1 MTADVKTAAQ
11 SERAPIKA
19 LSLGDSGVVV
29 TGGTSGVGLA
39 TAHALVQ
46 AGVRRI
52 VLIGRNEERGLAA
65 RDAVRAGA
73 ASGSGSRSGT
83 GGDLVIEFVAA
94 DANVAERATWAAEN
108 AIRLLGNVD
117 VLVNSTV
124 GPFVPGLFH
133 NMSIDDI
140 LPAIVQQVAAPL
152 HMCRALLPGMRARRT
167 GSIINIASDAA
178 KVPTPGEAVIG
189 GAMAAIVRFSN
200 TLAMEAKRDG
210 VRVNTVTPSLIGNT
224 GSYDRVMSSEFS
236 AKLFSKAV
244 QAAHLGLVQPE
255 DLAALIV
262 FLAGPESARLTG
274 QTISVNGG
282 ISAA

>member
-1 MTADVKTAAQ
+1 MTADAKATDRP
-11 SERAPIKA
+11 ERAPIEA
-19 LSLGDSGVVV
+19 LPLSDCGVVV

-65 RDAVRAGA
+65 RDTVRAGA
-73 ASGSGSRSGT
+73 AKNIGSGT
-83 GGDLVIEFVAA
+83 CDTIIEFVAA
-94 DANVAERATWAAEN
+94 DANIAERATWAAEN
-108 AIRLLGNVD
+108 AVRLLGSVD

-140 LPAIVQQVAAPL
+140 LPAIIQQVAAPL

-244 QAAHLGLVQPE
+244 QAAHLGLVQPQ

-262 FLAGPESARLTG
+262 FLAGPASARLTG

>member
-1 MTADVKTAAQ
+1 MTADAKATGQ
-11 SERAPIKA
+11 PERAPIEA
-19 LSLGDSGVVV
+19 LPLGDCGVVV

-39 TAHALVQ
+39 TAHALVK

-65 RDAVRAGA
+65 RDAVRTGA
-73 ASGSGSRSGT
+73 AKNTGAGNGGT
-83 GGDLVIEFVAA
+83 VIEFVAA
-94 DANVAERATWAAEN
+94 DANIAERATWAAEN
-108 AIRLLGNVD
+108 AIRLLGSVD

-224 GSYDRVMSSEFS
+224 GSYDRVMGSEFS